1 MTDTASDSSTGNSE
15 PNNESTDSPNPH
27 LVQDYIREWHS
38 WEVAGEKII
47 GYDVPEGTV
56 RLYRVVSAS
65 RNVRAFASAD
75 AALYDGAVV
84 DTFYD
89 EQTKTIEFIHEYAGR
104 KGSHRV
110 TEWLD
115 KPALRLERL
124 PTEDRDTLLP
134 DQL

>member
-1 MTDTASDSSTGNSE
+1 MTDTARETGAGNSQTNSE
-15 PNNESTDSPNPH
+15 SADGPNHH
-27 LVQDYIREWHS
+27 LVQNYIREWHS
-38 WEVAGEKII
+38 WDVAGEQLI

-75 AALYDGAVV
+75 AALYDGSVV

-115 KPALRLERL
+115 EPALRLERL
-124 PTEDRDTLLP
+124 SPGDHDILLP
-134 DQL
+134 DQQ

>member
-1 MTDTASDSSTGNSE
+1 MTNTARETDAGNSQTDNEATDE
-15 PNNESTDSPNPH
+15 PNHH
-27 LVQDYIREWHS
+27 LIQNHVREWHS
-38 WEVAGEKII
+38 WGVGDEQLI

-56 RLYRVVSAS
+56 RLYRVISAS

-75 AALYDGAVV
+75 AALYDGSVV

-110 TEWLD
+110 SERLD
-115 KPALRLERL
+115 EPALRLERL
-124 PTEDRDTLLP
+124 SPGGRDILLP
-134 DQL
+134 GQQ